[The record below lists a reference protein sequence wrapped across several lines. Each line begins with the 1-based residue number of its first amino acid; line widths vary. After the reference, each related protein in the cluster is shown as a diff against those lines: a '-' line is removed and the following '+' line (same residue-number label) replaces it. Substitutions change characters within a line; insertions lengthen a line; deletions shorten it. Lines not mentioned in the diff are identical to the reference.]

1 MRMPDTCT
9 TPAFEPGAAADLAR
23 RLYRLEGKF
32 EQLPGERDLN
42 YLVSTS
48 SGRYVFKI
56 AHFDEQAGMLEC
68 QRQAMARVE
77 RAGVF
82 ARAPAW
88 RESVHGNAVE
98 AVTASDGRR
107 HHARA
112 LEYADG
118 RLMSQ
123 VNPHTQELLE
133 SWGERVAL
141 LDGALQGFSHAALA
155 RPLLW
160 EIERGCEVVAEFAPL
175 LESDAQR
182 ELTAYFAA
190 LFRAEVPPAAA
201 QLRRGVIHND
211 ANDNNVLVAGDAP
224 WSQRVTQIIDF
235 GDMRESW
242 IAADAAIAAAYAML
256 GKARPL
262 DAAESVVRGYH
273 RAFPLREAEIGVLF
287 ELMCMRLCMSVC
299 ISAHQR
305 AQSPQNDYLR
315 ISEDAAWQTLQRL
328 RGISPRFARYALRA
342 ACELEANPK
351 SAVVAEW
358 LRRQPGFAP
367 VVDADLAHD
376 RLLMLDTSVSSPV
389 IGSPGESDDPGVA
402 ARTLFRALEDNA
414 CAAAI
419 GRYDE
424 HRLIYTHNAFDDIT
438 GHRRT
443 LHLGIDIFMPAGA
456 PVSAPLGGVVHAAGN
471 RDAPFDYGGLLIIE
485 HRAQD
490 RRGRPAAFYTLY
502 GHLRPASLAH
512 WSKGDA
518 VAAGQLLARL
528 GDAGENGG
536 WPPHLHFQLITD
548 MLGARDT
555 FVGVGTQRHR
565 AVWLSLCPDP
575 NLMLGIPR
583 EKLQPAPARADAQ
596 QLLASRRRALG
607 ASLRLSYREPI
618 HLARGALQ
626 YLYDMHGRQ
635 YLDAVNNVAHVGHCH
650 PRVVAALRMQAG
662 VLNTNTRYLYDAL
675 AAYSERLLGK
685 FPEELCVCYPV
696 CSGSEAND
704 LALRMARCHTGRR
717 DVVAL
722 EHAYHG
728 NLSSTIEVS
737 SYKHDGAGGAG
748 RPAHVHVAAMP
759 DRYRGKYRGKD
770 AGARY
775 ARDVR
780 RALDDAAA
788 NGGAAA
794 FIAESALG
802 CGGQVALPPGYL
814 RAAYSH
820 ARAAGAVCIAD
831 EVQVGF
837 GRVGG
842 CFWGFET
849 QGVTPDI
856 ATLGKPIGN
865 GHPMAAVITTRE
877 IAESFDNG
885 MEYFNSF
892 GGNPVSCAVGHAV
905 LDVMDAEQLQ
915 DNARR
920 TGAELQNALRAL
932 QTRFAL
938 LGDVRGLGLFIGV
951 ELVNA
956 RAAPA
961 AAQAAYIAERM
972 KQEGVLI
979 GVDGPLRNVLKIKPP
994 MCFSMDNA
1002 ETLARALEHILREDF
1017 AQPADLA

>member
-1 MRMPDTCT
+1 MIETSAP
-9 TPAFEPGAAADLAR
+9 PAFELGAAAELAR
-23 RLYRLEGKF
+23 RLYRLHGEVA
-32 EQLPGERDLN
+32 QLPGERDLN
-42 YLVSTS
+42 YLVSAS

-68 QRQAMARVE
+68 RREAMARVA
-77 RAGVF
+77 RAAVF

-88 RESVHGNAVE
+88 LESVNGRAVE
-98 AVTASDGRR
+98 GVTAADGRR
-107 HHARA
+107 HHACA
-112 LEYADG
+112 FEYIGG

-123 VNPHTQELLE
+123 VNPHTEELLE

-141 LDGALQGFSHAALA
+141 LDGALRGFSHAALA

-160 EIERGCEVVAEFAPL
+160 AIERGCELVAECAPL
-175 LESDAQR
+175 LESDARR
-182 ELTAYFAA
+182 ELTGYFAA
-190 LFRAEVPPAAA
+190 LFREEALPVAA

-211 ANDNNVLVAGDAP
+211 ANDNNVLVGGDGA

-242 IAADAAIAAAYAML
+242 VAADAAIAAAYAML

-262 DAAESVVRGYH
+262 DAAEAVVRGYH
-273 RAFPLREAEIGVLF
+273 RAYPLREAEIGALF
-287 ELMCMRLCMSVC
+287 ALMCMRLCMSVC
-299 ISAHQR
+299 NCAYQR
-305 AQSPQNDYLR
+305 ARAPHNDYLR
-315 ISEDAAWQTLQRL
+315 ISEDAAWNALQLL
-328 RGISPRFARYALRA
+328 RDISPRFARYALRA
-342 ACELEANPK
+342 ACGLEANP
-351 SAVVAEW
+351 SSAAVVEW
-358 LRRQPGFAP
+358 LQAQPSFAP
-367 VVDADLAHD
+367 VVEADLAHD
-376 RLLMLDTSVSSPV
+376 ALLILDTSVSGPV
-389 IGSPGESDDPGVA
+389 VGSPGAPSDPASA
-402 ARTLFRALEDNA
+402 ARMLFRALEDYA

-456 PVSAPLGGVVHAAGN
+456 RVFAPLDGVVYAAGN
-471 RDAPFDYGGLLIIE
+471 RDAPFDYGGVLIIE
-485 HRAQD
+485 HRAED
-490 RRGRPAAFYTLY
+490 RRGRPLAFHTLY
-502 GHLRPASLAH
+502 GHLSPSSLAH
-512 WSKGDA
+512 WSPGDA

-528 GDAGENGG
+528 GAPEENGG
-536 WPPHLHFQLITD
+536 WPPHLHFEIITD
-548 MLGARDT
+548 MLGQRDT
-555 FVGVGTQRHR
+555 FVGVGTQQHR

-575 NLMLGIPR
+575 NLMLGIPK
-583 EKLQPAPARADAQ
+583 EKLQPAPARSDAG

-607 ASLRLSYREPI
+607 PSLRLSYREPL

-626 YLYDMHGRQ
+626 YLFDMHGRQ

-650 PRVVAALRMQAG
+650 PQVVAALRMQAG

-675 AAYSERLLGK
+675 AAYTERLLGK
-685 FPEELCVCYPV
+685 FPKELCVCYPL

-722 EHAYHG
+722 RHAYHG

-737 SYKHDGAGGAG
+737 SYKHDGAGGGG
-748 RPAHVHVAAMP
+748 RPAHVHIAAMP
-759 DRYRGKYRGKD
+759 DGYRG
-770 AGARY
+770 AHNGAAHDGAHY

-780 RALDDAAA
+780 RALEDAAPA
-788 NGGAAA
+788 GGAAA

-802 CGGQVALPPGYL
+802 CGGQVVLPRGYL
-814 RAAYSH
+814 RAAYAH

-831 EVQVGF
+831 EVQVGM
-837 GRVGG
+837 GRLGE

-856 ATLGKPIGN
+856 VTIGKPLGN
-865 GHPMAAVITTRE
+865 GHPMAAVVTTRE
-877 IAESFDNG
+877 IAASFDNG

-905 LDVMDAEQLQ
+905 LDVIDAEQLQ
-915 DNARR
+915 DNARSA
-920 TGAELQNALRAL
+920 GAALQNAVRAL
-932 QTRFAL
+932 QTKFAL

-951 ELVNA
+951 ELVDA
-956 RAAPA
+956 HDTLAPA

-994 MCFSMDNA
+994 MCFSADNA
-1002 ETLARALEHILREDF
+1002 EMLVRVLENILREDF
-1017 AQPADLA
+1017 AQPGAG